1 MAYSAQNPM
10 NALSEYRIGLKLEH
24 RILLSDIEVRS
35 SKDDVLQMAT
45 SQVKQA
51 IIEEVFGE
59 FREHF
64 RAMEMALWEH
74 DIDKARA
81 ALRAF
86 ETQMFTVDKE

>member
-1 MAYSAQNPM
+1 MANTTIKITQLPN
-10 NALSEYRIGLKLEH
+10 IGNNLGAST
-24 RILLSDIEVRS
+24 LLPVVDTSGVSNFDI
-35 SKDDVLQMAT
+35 SKYVLNDV
-45 SQVKQA
+45 KRA

-59 FREHF
+59 FRAHF

-81 ALRAF
+81 ALKAF